1 MEIFTSIR
9 LLDILDILIIAVIFY
24 KVLMLIRETRAEQL
38 IKGIIIILVALKLS
52 EWAKLYS
59 VNFILKNTVTLG
71 FVALLIVFQPEL
83 RRGLEYLG
91 RSKFLSKSI
100 VEIQYEE
107 FLESVDGII
116 DAIISMSNDKI
127 GALIVMERETGI
139 SDIIET
145 GIQIDGNLTS
155 QLLIN
160 IFIPNTPLHD
170 GAVIVR
176 ENKILAAGCL
186 LPLSDNQNISKELG
200 TRHRAALGMSEDTD
214 AIIIIVS
221 EETGGISVAK
231 DGKLLRF
238 LDKKILRKILIDAYD
253 PQKNKAFI
261 KKRWGMKDE

>member
-1 MEIFTSIR
+1 MEIFASIR

-24 KVLMLIRETRAEQL
+24 KILMLIRETRAEQL

-100 VEIQYEE
+100 QYEE
-107 FLESVDGII
+107 FLESIDSII
-116 DAIISMSNDKI
+116 ESVIAMSNDKV

-145 GIQIDGNLTS
+145 GILINGNLTS
-155 QLLIN
+155 QLLTN
-160 IFIPNTPLHD
+160 IFVPNTPLHD

-176 ENKILAAGCL
+176 ENKIIAAGCL

-214 AIIIIVS
+214 CIIIIVS

-231 DGKLLRF
+231 DGKLSRF

-261 KKRWGMKDE
+261 KKRWGMKNE